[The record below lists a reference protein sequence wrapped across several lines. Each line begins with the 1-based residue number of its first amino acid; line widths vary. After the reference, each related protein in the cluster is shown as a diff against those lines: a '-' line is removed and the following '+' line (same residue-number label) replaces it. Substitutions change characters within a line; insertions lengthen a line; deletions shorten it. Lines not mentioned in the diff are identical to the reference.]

1 MEVSYITMSERGES
15 LSVKMD
21 EATVSAMT
29 DMMS

>member
-21 EATVSAMT
+21 EATVSAM
-29 DMMS
+29 MI